1 MKGLAQLK
9 AWCSRLLGN
18 RPTRRG
24 ESIESIEPATAHE
37 AEVEIR
43 IEQQLLTDV
52 RAHVEDFTRG
62 EEAGYLICS
71 VSERSERSGHY
82 VLLAREWVPVPD
94 AEIKRK
100 AHGSVLSWSARFNG
114 EVLQHALELGCTIV
128 LVHSHGKSR
137 PHFSPDDRAKEPPLF
152 AGASRLLSPFPT
164 GSLLL
169 GNGFAVGSF
178 WRDGLNGARFVRL
191 VVLGETIQDWR
202 PEPLAP
208 RARNRLKRLAPVIG
222 PLGEA
227 KLASARIAVIGISG
241 GGSHVVL
248 QLAHQGIGTIIPVDD
263 DTIDET
269 NLGRVVGA
277 EATDIDKTLKVDLAE
292 RLAKAVDPD
301 IGVVKVKG
309 RFPSSAAIQ
318 ALKSADM
325 VVACVDTFRAREA
338 INLFCRRYMIP
349 LIDIGMSIQTHLERL
364 VRADGQVIISM
375 PGYPCMRCWFVT
387 DAVLKK
393 EQIER
398 PAGYDRNLDA
408 AGEPQVVSM
417 NGVLASEA
425 CNCVLDMLTG
435 YSGGER
441 GPRFWQYEGRSGQLE
456 RHELPSGRS
465 DCPACAEA
473 RVGDP
478 AS

>member
-9 AWCSRLLGN
+9 MRGSRLFGD
-18 RPTRRG
+18 RPSRRA
-24 ESIESIEPATAHE
+24 ESIEPAAAHE
-37 AEVEIR
+37 AGVEIR
-43 IEQQLLTDV
+43 IEQKLLTEV

-62 EEAGYLICS
+62 EEAGYLVCS
-71 VSERSERSGHY
+71 VSERGDHY
-82 VLLAREWVPVPD
+82 VLLAREWLPVPD

-114 EVLQHALELGCTIV
+114 EVLQHALDLGCTIV
-128 LVHSHGKSR
+128 LVHSHGSRR

-169 GNGFAVGSF
+169 GSGFAVGSF
-178 WRDGLNGARFVRL
+178 WRDGLNDARFVRL
-191 VVLGETIQDWR
+191 VVLGETIEDWR

-208 RARNRLKRLAPVIG
+208 RTRSRLKRLAPVIG
-222 PLGEA
+222 PLGDA
-227 KLASARIAVIGISG
+227 KLASARVAVIGISG

-248 QLAHQGIGTIIPVDD
+248 QLAHQGIGTLIPVDD

-277 EATDIDKTLKVDLAE
+277 EVADIDKTLKVDLAE
-292 RLAKAVDPD
+292 RIANAVDPD
-301 IGVVKVKG
+301 IIVDKVNG
-309 RFPSSAAIQ
+309 RFPSSAAIL
-318 ALKSADM
+318 ALKSADI
-325 VVACVDTFRAREA
+325 VVACVDTFRTREA
-338 INLFCRRYMIP
+338 INVFCRRYMIP
-349 LIDIGMSIQTHLERL
+349 LIDIGMSIQTHREQL
-364 VRADGQVIISM
+364 VRADGQVIVSM
-375 PGYPCMRCWFVT
+375 PGYPCMRCWFLT

-398 PAGYDRNLDA
+398 PAGYDRNPDA
-408 AGEPQVVSM
+408 LGEPQVVSM

-441 GPRFWQYEGRSGQLE
+441 GPRFWQYDGGSGQIE
-456 RHELPSGRS
+456 RHVLPSGRS
-465 DCPACAEA
+465 NCPACAEA
-473 RVGDP
+473 RAGDP
-478 AS
+478 SS

>member
-1 MKGLAQLK
+1 MKSVAQLK
-9 AWCSRLLGN
+9 AWGSRLLGE
-18 RPTRRG
+18 RPTRRA

-43 IEQQLLTDV
+43 IERQLLTEV
-52 RAHVEDFTRG
+52 RAQVEDFTRG
-62 EEAGYLICS
+62 EEAGYLVCS
-71 VSERSERSGHY
+71 VSERSGHY
-82 VLLAREWVPVPD
+82 VLLAREWIPVPD

-114 EVLQHALELGCTIV
+114 EVLQHALDLGCTIV
-128 LVHSHGKSR
+128 LVHSHGKQR

-152 AGASRLLSPFPT
+152 AGASRILSPFPT

-169 GNGFAVGSF
+169 GSGFAVGSF
-178 WRDGLNGARFVRL
+178 WRDGLNDARFVRL
-191 VVLGETIQDWR
+191 VLLGETIEDWR
-202 PEPLAP
+202 PEPLAA

-222 PLGEA
+222 PLGDA
-227 KLASARIAVIGISG
+227 KLATARVAVIGISG

-248 QLAHQGIGTIIPVDD
+248 QLAHQGIGTLIPVDD

-277 EATDIDKTLKVDLAE
+277 EAADIDKTLKVDLAE
-292 RLAKAVDPD
+292 RVANAVDPD
-301 IGVVKVKG
+301 IGVEKVKG

-318 ALKSADM
+318 ALKSADI

-349 LIDIGMSIQTHLERL
+349 LIDVGMSIQTHREQL
-364 VRADGQVIISM
+364 VRADGQVIVSM
-375 PGYPCMRCWFVT
+375 PGYPCMRCWFLT

-398 PAGYDRNLDA
+398 PAGYDRNPDA
-408 AGEPQVVSM
+408 VGDPQVVSI

-456 RHELPSGRS
+456 RHVLPLGRS
-465 DCPACAEA
+465 NCPACAEA
-473 RVGDP
+473 RAGDP